1 MPKERRSRAWSVRL
15 VPLAFSSGWA
25 RYPIAVTI
33 IAIVVGIRAYV
44 IPGWSLA
51 HPYLLFYPA
60 IILAGW
66 FGGFGPG
73 VLVTILAAFSLAV
86 LWLPPLYSLRI
97 QRVEDASAM
106 MVFVAIGFAISV
118 LNEARLQAERRA
130 EAAEA
135 EMRRGEERRARP
147 PSS

>member
-73 VLVTILAAFSLAV
+73 VLVTILAALSLAV
-86 LWLPPLYSLRI
+86 LWRPPAHSSPI
-97 QRVEDASAM
+97 QPVGGPNAM
-106 MVFVAIGFAISV
+106 MGFVAVGVAVSV
-118 LNEARLQAERRA
+118 PNGARFQAERRA
-130 EAAEA
+130 AA
-135 EMRRGEERRARP
+135 
-147 PSS
+147 

>member
-15 VPLAFSSGWA
+15 VPLAFSSRWA
-25 RYPIAVTI
+25 RYPFAVTI

-60 IILAGW
+60 IMLAGW
-66 FGGFGPG
+66 LGGFGPG
-73 VLVTILAAFSLAV
+73 VLATILAALSLAV

-97 QRVEDASAM
+97 QRVEDASGL
-106 MVFVAIGFAISV
+106 MVFGGIGFAIRF
-118 LNEARLQAERRA
+118 LNEPRVQAGRRV
-130 EAAEA
+130 
-135 EMRRGEERRARP
+135 
-147 PSS
+147 